1 MTRKQKV
8 MVARAIRVMTAVVG
22 FTGLIVVFA
31 SVASLE
37 QNLIGFKS
45 FFIQSLVGLTLMSGA
60 IKVSNECF

>member
-8 MVARAIRVMTAVVG
+8 MVARAIRIATAVVG
-22 FTGLIVVFA
+22 FTGFIVVFA

-37 QNLIGFKS
+37 QDLIGFKS
-45 FFIQSLVGLTLMSGA
+45 YFIQSLVGLTMMSVA

>member
-8 MVARAIRVMTAVVG
+8 MVARAIRIATAVVG

-37 QNLIGFKS
+37 QDLIGMKS
-45 FFIQSLVGLTLMSGA
+45 CIIQSIIGLTMMSGA